1 MHARRTTALV
11 AAVLLAG
18 LGAACTPDGK
28 TPPVSTVTATTGP
41 TQISLAVY
49 GPDPVISAYTKIASR
64 FNAEHPSI
72 SIAVKPYATHDEA
85 MQQLSRTVGTKAAP
99 DIFLAGESDLDS
111 LQQMK
116 ANQRVDEML
125 SERNIDFGDGYER
138 VALEAFSDNSALQC
152 MPVDV
157 SPLVVYYNARL
168 VHLAKLR
175 PPGDRAPN
183 SDDGW
188 RFEDF
193 VTAAQQAS
201 TRTTRGVYVAPDLEQ
216 VAPFIFSGGGQVVDD
231 AKDPTSL
238 TLSSGASQ
246 GAMRQLLQLVRRP
259 ELTFTPQ
266 QLAKQDAIARFKDGK
281 LGMLVGFRDLTPEL
295 RKQQGLTF
303 GVMPM
308 PRLGRSATV
317 THISGFCVKPGLT
330 NRHAV
335 GDFLAYL
342 VGEEASRIL
351 AATGY
356 VTPANSEALHSD
368 DFEQPTLDPNGSS
381 VFVTQIRFS
390 NELPSSMAWKQVE
403 TAADNRLYRLFYDPL
418 IDPLD
423 ERLKAIDDAAKT
435 IFTPPTESPSA
446 SPTQ

>member
-1 MHARRTTALV
+1 MRSRRTTTVA
-11 AAVLLAG
+11 AAVLLIGGA
-18 LGAACTPDGK
+18 AACTPDGK

-49 GPDPVISAYTKIASR
+49 GPDPVISAYTSIASR
-64 FNAEHPSI
+64 FTAQHPSI
-72 SIAVKPYATHDEA
+72 AVNVKPYATHDEA
-85 MQQLSRTVGTKAAP
+85 MTALSRTVGTKSSP

-111 LQQMK
+111 LEKSK

-125 SERNIDFGDGYER
+125 SDRNIDFGDGYER
-138 VALEAFSDNSALQC
+138 VALEAFSDASALQC

-175 PPGDRAPN
+175 PPGDRVPN

-193 VTAAQQAS
+193 ATAAQQSS
-201 TRTTRGVYVAPDLEQ
+201 TRTTRGVYVAPGLQQ

-231 AKDPTSL
+231 TEDPTSL
-238 TLSSGASQ
+238 SLSSGATQ
-246 GAMRQLLQLVRRP
+246 NALRQLLQVVRDP
-259 ELTFTPQ
+259 ALTFTPQ
-266 QLAKQDAIARFKDGK
+266 QLAKRDAISRFKSGK
-281 LGMLVGFRDLTPEL
+281 LGMLVGFRELTPEL
-295 RKQQGLTF
+295 RKQQGLNF

-308 PRLGRSATV
+308 PRVGRSATV
-317 THISGFCVKPGLT
+317 ADISGFCVKPQLVNGK
-330 NRHAV
+330 AV

-342 VGEEASRIL
+342 VGDEASRIL

-356 VTPANSEALHSD
+356 VTPANSEALHSE

-381 VFVTQIRFS
+381 VFVTQIRFAK
-390 NELPSSMAWKQVE
+390 ELPRSSAWEKAEQ
-403 TAADNRLYRLFYDPL
+403 AADNRLYRLFFDPL

-423 ERLKAIDDAAKT
+423 DRLKAIDDASKT
-435 IFTPPTESPSA
+435 ILTPPSESPSA
-446 SPTQ
+446 SPTE